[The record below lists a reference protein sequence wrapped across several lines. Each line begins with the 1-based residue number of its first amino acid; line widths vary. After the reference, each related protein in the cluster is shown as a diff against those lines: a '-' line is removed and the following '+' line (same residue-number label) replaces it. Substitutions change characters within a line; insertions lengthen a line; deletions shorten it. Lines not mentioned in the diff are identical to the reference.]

1 MKDRQERVIAVITIR
16 KLRPDTIEDGK
27 EYAVVVEFGED
38 KGRIIREFKTYD
50 EAETY
55 ANEST
60 QFLWG
65 EDYKDEM
72 A

>member
-1 MKDRQERVIAVITIR
+1 MKDRQERVMAEITIR
-16 KLRPDTIEDGK
+16 KLRTDTVDHEK
-27 EYAVVVEFGED
+27 EYVVVVEFGED
-38 KGRIIREFKTYD
+38 KGRIVREFKTYD

-55 ANEST
+55 ANESS

>member
-1 MKDRQERVIAVITIR
+1 MKDRQERVMAVITIR
-16 KLRPDTIEDGK
+16 KLRSDTIVEGK
-27 EYAVVVEFGED
+27 EYVVVVEFGED
-38 KGRIIREFKTYD
+38 KGRIVREFKTYD

-55 ANEST
+55 ANESS

>member
-16 KLRPDTIEDGK
+16 KLRPNTIEDGK

-50 EAETY
+50 ETII
-55 ANEST
+55 T
-60 QFLWG
+60 LI
-65 EDYKDEM
+65 
-72 A
+72 